1 MNQRPESE
9 IGRTEILNPKSRNL
23 ELDGNVHVHSGVM
36 PVDKAKADHLP
47 VQAVQFEISGFW
59 I

>member
-1 MNQRPESE
+1 MRNQEPLKVGE
-9 IGRTEILNPKSRNL
+9 LNETKSWL
-23 ELDGNVHVHSGVM
+23 EQPSI
-36 PVDKAKADHLP
+36 KTAR